1 MARTGLPR
9 VYRKTDDRGRP
20 VDPPK
25 RAELEDGRWWLAEAG
40 SRECAEQIR
49 TVLER
54 NYQAQT
60 TLRADMTTSWRLYDN
75 TPIAGLTPKLY
86 RPKVPTARMRRIPW
100 NLVKSVCDTYVAM
113 ITDETPKVS
122 FSTSGGNRTLQR
134 KAKLCEKFVAGV
146 LYDNMFDGRTN
157 QACVLDS
164 AIFPFGGVKVYADW
178 TNPKKPRIQIDR
190 VRAWEDYTNEHDA
203 VYGDPQSKMLASW
216 VDKYALADE
225 FQDKADEIIK
235 TVSDQLQGGGG
246 GMAEA
251 YGHDGMSTMA
261 LLIESWH
268 LPRVP
273 GKDGSKDGRHVLSV
287 GGVVLVDEP
296 WYRKSYGLKYL
307 YRRRP
312 VAGIWGQSFPIE
324 LAPLQVAIAKTLH
337 NVDLTISRGVPHL
350 LIPEG
355 SEINTNAI
363 DDRPGSMIRFTGA
376 PPEWAQWAPLGPDV
390 VNYLNLQWQRGFE
403 MLGISQNL
411 AASEAPSQFRS
422 GEAQKVYAQ
431 IQQQRFEPCYRE
443 YQQWYVDVVKEILA
457 VAKEIAD
464 EFPNYEVSAAGGK
477 QMMSAVRYLD
487 AHLEEDEFVLKLL
500 PTNKLADDPAAQLDY
515 VQNAMNAGMM
525 TQEVGQRLI
534 DSPDTAEYN
543 AYEFARYDYVMTSV
557 DKMLDDGD
565 EVAPDPEAIGPDFLM
580 QAIELVSK
588 AYTKA
593 CIDDVDPKRRLLLLQ
608 FRDVMKGWVPPPPP
622 PAPPMGP
629 PGAPPPGAPP
639 PPGMPPGAPPP
650 MSAMVGHDLMKQEA
664 GQAAAAI
671 GG

>member
-1 MARTGLPR
+1 MGMPR

-20 VDPPK
+20 VDPPA
-25 RAELEDGRWWLAEAG
+25 RQELEDGRWWLAPKD
-40 SRECAEQIR
+40 STECAEQIR

-100 NLVKSVCDTYVAM
+100 NLVKSVADTYVAM
-113 ITDETPKVS
+113 ITDETPKITLA
-122 FSTSGGNRTLQR
+122 TSGGNRTLQR
-134 KAKLCEKFVAGV
+134 KAKMTQRFVDGV
-146 LYDNMFDGRTN
+146 LYDNRFDGRIN

-164 AIFPFGGVKVYADW
+164 ALFPFGGVKVYADW

-190 VRAWEDYTNEHDA
+190 TRAWEDYTNEHDA
-203 VYGDPQSKMLASW
+203 VYGDPQSKMLGTW

-225 FQDKADEIIK
+225 FHDKAKEILH
-235 TVSDQLQGGGG
+235 TVASMFQGGGG

-251 YGHDGMSTMA
+251 YGHDGMSGMA

-268 LPRVP
+268 LPRIA

-287 GGVVLVDEP
+287 GNVVLVDEP

-312 VAGIWGQSFPIE
+312 VAGIWAQSFPME

-337 NVDLTISRGVPHL
+337 NVDLTITRGVPHL
-350 LIPEG
+350 MVPEG
-355 SEINTNAI
+355 SDINTNAI
-363 DDRPGSMIRFTGA
+363 DDRPGSMIRFTGQM
-376 PPEWAQWAPLGPDV
+376 PEWSQWAPLGPDV

-431 IQQQRFEPCYRE
+431 IQQQRFEPCYKE
-443 YQQWYVDVVKEILA
+443 YQQWYVDVVEEILA

-464 EFPNYEVSAAGGK
+464 EFPDFEVHAPNGK
-477 QMMSAVRYLD
+477 QMMAAVKYIE
-487 AHLEEDEFVLKLL
+487 AHLEPNEYVLKLL
-500 PTNKLADDPAAQLDY
+500 PTNKLADDPAAQLEY
-515 VQNAMNAGMM
+515 VENSTNAGFM
-525 TQEVGQRLI
+525 TQEVGQRLL
-534 DSPDTAEYN
+534 DSPDVAEYN
-543 AYEFARYDYVMTSV
+543 AYAFARYDYVMTSV
-557 DKMLDDGD
+557 DKILDEGK
-565 EVAPDPEAIGPDFLM
+565 EVAPDPEAIGPDYLM
-580 QAIELVSK
+580 QAIEMVSQ

-593 CIDDVDPKRRLLLLQ
+593 CLDDVEPKRRMLLLQ
-608 FRDVMKGWVPPPPP
+608 FREVMKGWIPPPPP
-622 PAPPMGP
+622 PPDPNMPMPGAPGMPPPGP
-629 PGAPPPGAPP
+629 PPPPGAPP
-639 PPGMPPGAPPP
+639 PVA
-650 MSAMVGHDLMKQEA
+650 AMVQHGLAHQ
-664 GQAAAAI
+664 QAANTVASM